1 MSKAFTKES
10 DTEFDEV
17 IPEPKDLLPP
27 GVRNYVTPEGALS
40 LRTELERLEEV
51 VRPQLA
57 RGDRM
62 PEDGTGA
69 SLSPKGR
76 VALLERRIRFLRERC
91 ANMSVVDLKTQE
103 QDSVHF
109 GATVVVADAEGYEKE
124 YKIVGVD
131 ESDPAVGKVSFLSP
145 IARAL
150 TSARE
155 GDVVRVELPGGVA
168 ELEILS
174 IDYV

>member
-1 MSKAFTKES
+1 MSKAFTRES
-10 DTEFDEV
+10 DSDADEI

-27 GVRNYVTPEGALS
+27 GVRNYVTPEGALA
-40 LRTELERLEEV
+40 LRTELERLEEL
-51 VRPQLA
+51 RPQLA
-57 RGDRM
+57 RGENL

-76 VALLERRIRFLRERC
+76 VAALERRIQFLRDRC
-91 ANMSVVDLKTQE
+91 GNMSIVDPKTQD

-109 GATVVVADAEGYEKE
+109 GATVVVADAEGYEKQ

-131 ESDPAVGKVSFLSP
+131 ESDPSVGKVSFLSP

-155 GDVVRVELPGGVA
+155 GDVVRVELPGGTS